1 MNKQEALKRAIDDFK
16 QLVIYFDV
24 TRPQYEKAYF
34 RDGKFSLD
42 KLIGQQKF
50 LDGWNRKSRSDRKS
64 LAKVYSTY
72 SGTFNLTFGIPRE
85 LISSII
91 GSYRDDDGKKHRILF
106 GEVIEPLVE
115 QNYIKVVND
124 GKKFSKD
131 DDGNYKVKCWWNK
144 KYLLKNEKHWF
155 KLFSEPK
162 YSRIETFANKR
173 VRKIVFN
180 WISRFKKENQKVE
193 PTVVEPTVVKPTN
206 VEPTNVEPTVVEPE
220 KIISETI
227 KDNQDMDVNQKKTI
241 SFRVIKSLLMWGI
254 ISPETSVKWMSDFV
268 YRRRENPFTIDEA
281 SRLYNTEPVDDD
293 DDKNAFV
300 DKALDYFKQNGFPE
314 SGGLHV
320 LVRSLKKD

>member
-24 TRPQYEKAYF
+24 TRPQHEKAYF

-72 SGTFNLTFGIPRE
+72 SGTFNLTFGIPRD
-85 LISSII
+85 LILSIL
-91 GSYRDDDGKKHRILF
+91 GSYRDEDGKKHRILI

-115 QNYIKVVND
+115 QSFIKVVNG

-144 KYLLKNEKHWF
+144 KYLLKNEKQWF

-193 PTVVEPTVVKPTN
+193 PTVVEPTKK
-206 VEPTNVEPTVVEPE
+206 VEPTKVEPE
-220 KIISETI
+220 KIISETR
-227 KDNQDMDVNQKKTI
+227 KDNQDMDENQKKTI

-268 YRRRENPFTIDEA
+268 YRGSKKQFTIDEA
-281 SRLYNTEPVDDD
+281 SMLYNTEPVDD
-293 DDKNAFV
+293 KNAFIDNV
-300 DKALDYFKQNGFPE
+300 LYYFKQNGFPE
-314 SGGLHV
+314 SCGLIF
-320 LVRSLKKD
+320 LIRDIKKQLLSTNRLEINVK